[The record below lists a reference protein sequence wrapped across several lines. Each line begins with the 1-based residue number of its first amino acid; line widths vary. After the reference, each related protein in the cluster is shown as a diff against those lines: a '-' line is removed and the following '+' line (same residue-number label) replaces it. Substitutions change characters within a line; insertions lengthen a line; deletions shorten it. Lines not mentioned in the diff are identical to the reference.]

1 MLTKN
6 SSLTLLTLG
15 LESKLEMTRILKVLL
30 LENGLFALLLQ
41 KSLIKN
47 NHILLVIYGVLG
59 VFFSLWLRKKLHGI
73 LIPEK
78 EISRKPQP
86 ILMLKKV
93 WFMDALM
100 TISRRLTGFQVLL
113 MDAPSTLQRT
123 DGQQKESSKRLKF

>member
-15 LESKLEMTRILKVLL
+15 LESRLEMTRTLKVLL
-30 LENGLFALLLQ
+30 LENGLFALLHQ
-41 KSLIKN
+41 KLSIKN

-59 VFFSLWLRKKLHGI
+59 VFFSIWLRKKLLGI

-100 TISRRLTGFQVLL
+100 TISRRLTGFQALL

-123 DGQQKESSKRLKF
+123 DGLQKESSKRLKF